1 MTVRPGASEFR
12 TKKVA
17 QMNFDRE
24 KIVAAFLAESEEGLQ
39 RTEQYLIAA
48 ETDPGNLEL
57 IEEMFRVAH
66 TIKGNASALEFPELA
81 GFAHVVEDLLEAA
94 RKHELTMSREVISL
108 LLQGVDALRVLV
120 PAAAEGKDRLG
131 LPYQELKRIMASHA
145 SGQETSAA
153 TPPSDQVPS
162 PTAVPGATPLD
173 SRNRTLRVDIEKLDR
188 MLNLTGEI
196 AIAQGRLRRLI
207 EELKTDAGSKLLEMQ
222 REAERL
228 QKNLQEQVMGVRLVP
243 VGPLFQQ
250 FARSVRDISQ
260 SHNKLARLEI
270 VGADVEVDTRV
281 LEHLRDPLLHMI
293 RNAVDHGIESPK
305 VRRARGKNPSGLL
318 TLTAFHKAGNILI
331 QLSDDGAGFN
341 RQRILA
347 KARALDLLAEGEKI
361 TDQELFS
368 LVFKAGFTTA
378 EEVTDLSGRGV
389 GMDVVRRNIELLR
402 GNIEIQSTEGQG
414 TTITIRLPLTLA
426 IIDGFSVMANN
437 ETYVIPLEMISECL
451 DLPADQISSEK
462 VGVLNLRGEPLPYVR
477 LREVFGTSNG
487 RPARE
492 NVVVV
497 HRDGG
502 YAGIAVETLLGECQ
516 AIIKPLNRMFRDVP
530 GVSGSTILDTGRVAL
545 ILDVSA
551 LLREVIA
558 EQAQAVN

>member
-1 MTVRPGASEFR
+1 MD
-12 TKKVA
+12 
-17 QMNFDRE
+17 FDRE
-24 KIVAAFLAESEEGLQ
+24 KIVASFLAESEEGLE
-39 RTEQYLIAA
+39 RAEQNLIAA

-57 IEEMFRVAH
+57 LEEVFRVAH
-66 TIKGNASALEFPELA
+66 TVKGNASALDFPELA
-81 GFAHVVEDLLEAA
+81 GFAHVAEDLLDAL
-94 RKHELTMSREVISL
+94 RKHERNISREVISL
-108 LLQGVDALRVLV
+108 LLHGVDALRALV
-120 PAAAEGKDRLG
+120 PAAAEGNDRLS
-131 LPYQELKRIMASHA
+131 PTHQELKKSMASYA
-145 SGQETSAA
+145 SGREMTNSEA
-153 TPPSDQVPS
+153 TRPSDQGS
-162 PTAVPGATPLD
+162 SLRAVPGAKSLGT
-173 SRNRTLRVDIEKLDR
+173 RNRTLRVDIDKLDR

-207 EELKTDAGSKLLEMQ
+207 EELKTGAGSRLLEIQ

-243 VGPLFQQ
+243 VQPLFQQ

-270 VGADVEVDTRV
+270 VGGDVEVDTRV

-305 VRRARGKNPSGLL
+305 VRHAKGKNPCGQL

-347 KARALDLLAEGEKI
+347 KARTLDLLPDGEK
-361 TDQELFS
+361 TSDEELFE

-378 EEVTDLSGRGV
+378 DEVTDLSGRGV

-402 GNIEIQSTEGQG
+402 GTIKIQSREDQG

-426 IIDGFSVMANN
+426 IIDGFSVIANN

-451 DLPADQISSEK
+451 ALPADQMSNDA
-462 VGVLNLRGEPLPYVR
+462 VGVLSLRGEPLPYVR
-477 LREVFGTSNG
+477 LREVFGKPNQ

-497 HRDGG
+497 HREGG
-502 YAGIAVETLLGECQ
+502 HAGIAVETLLGECQ
-516 AIIKPLNRMFRDVP
+516 AIIKPLDRLFRNVP
-530 GVSGSTILDTGRVAL
+530 GVSGSTILDNGRVAL
-545 ILDVSA
+545 ILDVNA
-551 LLREVIA
+551 LLRDVVA
-558 EQAQAVN
+558 EQAEAVG

>member
-1 MTVRPGASEFR
+1 MD
-12 TKKVA
+12 
-17 QMNFDRE
+17 FDRE
-24 KIVAAFLAESEEGLQ
+24 KVVAAFVAESEEGLE
-39 RTEQYLIAA
+39 RSEQYLIAA

-57 IEEMFRVAH
+57 LDEMFRVAH
-66 TIKGNASALEFPELA
+66 TLKGNASALDFPELA
-81 GFAHVVEDLLEAA
+81 SFAHVMEDLLEAL
-94 RKHELTMSREVISL
+94 RKHEVAISREVISVL
-108 LLQGVDALRVLV
+108 LHGVDALRSLV
-120 PAAAEGKDRLG
+120 PAAAEGNDRLS
-131 LPYQELKRIMASHA
+131 PSHQELKRAIATYA
-145 SGQETSAA
+145 SGKERVAHAA
-153 TPPSDQVPS
+153 ALAPDQVSS
-162 PTAVPGATPLD
+162 PTAVPGFSLVGT
-173 SRNRTLRVDIEKLDR
+173 RNRTLRVDTNKLDH

-196 AIAQGRLRRLI
+196 AIAQGRLRRMI
-207 EELKTDAGSKLLEMQ
+207 EDLRSDAGRKVLEVH
-222 REAERL
+222 REIEGL

-260 SHNKLARLEI
+260 SHNKLARLQV

-281 LEHLRDPLLHMI
+281 LEHLKDPLLHMI
-293 RNAVDHGIESPK
+293 RNAVDHGIEAPRIRHSL
-305 VRRARGKNPSGLL
+305 GKPPCGSL
-318 TLTAFHKAGNILI
+318 TLTAFHRAGNILI

-347 KARALDLLAEGEKI
+347 KARSLGLLPEGEKI
-361 TDQELFS
+361 SDQELFN

-378 EEVTDLSGRGV
+378 DSITDLSGRGV

-402 GNIEIQSTEGQG
+402 GNIDIQSTEGQG

-426 IIDGFSVMANN
+426 IIDGFSVTANG

-451 DLPADQISSEK
+451 EVPTDQISSEA

-477 LREVFGTSNG
+477 LRQVFGNPSQC
-487 RPARE
+487 PERE

-516 AIIKPLNRMFRDVP
+516 AIIKPLNRIFREVP
-530 GVSGSTILDTGRVAL
+530 GVSGSTILDNGRVAL
-545 ILDVSA
+545 ILDVST
-551 LLREVIA
+551 LLREVTA
-558 EQAQAVN
+558 EQAEAVN